1 MGASW
6 ALAPLALVVPC
17 TAQGLGTFRW
27 WAFGDLSVV
36 YYPIQGIPYERNLD
50 LGDIDYQLTIA

>member
-27 WAFGDLSVV
+27 EAFSDLPVV